1 MIRSLHA
8 TLARWRAR
16 EHWNA
21 VRDLPIHR
29 QYDRLQAIFIHI
41 PKTAGLSV
49 SHALFDGE
57 ESQHRDAFQM
67 RLIFGN
73 RDFRR
78 FFKFTFVRDPLDRF
92 FSAYYFLREGGIS
105 ELDREFAVQS
115 GIRDAPPSAFLDR
128 LLRDPSIRNYLHFAP
143 QWPYAFTP
151 AGRQEVDFLGHFE
164 SLQADFQ
171 TVAKGLGLDVELPR
185 KNTGRGRPYN
195 PDHDFSPEDKEKVR
209 VLYRKDY
216 ALLQY

>member
-1 MIRSLHA
+1 MIRSLHS

-16 EHWNA
+16 EHWDA

-29 QYDRLQAIFIHI
+29 QYDRLQTLFIHI

-92 FSAYYFLREGGIS
+92 FSAYYFLRDGGIS
-105 ELDREFAVQS
+105 ELDREFADRS
-115 GIRDAPPSAFLDR
+115 GIRDLPPSAFLQR
-128 LLRDPSIRNYLHFAP
+128 LTREPAIRNYLHFAP
-143 QWPYAFTP
+143 QWPYLFSRFGTC
-151 AGRQEVDFLGHFE
+151 EVDFIGRFE
-164 SLQADFQ
+164 SLQEDFQ
-171 TVAKGLGLDVELPR
+171 TVAKRLECDVELPR

-195 PDHDFSPEDKEKVR
+195 PDEDFSHEDQEKIR
-209 VLYRKDY
+209 TLYREDY
-216 ALLQY
+216 QRLRY